1 MAAEAQNANPHTG
14 PLSRVRGFWDEL
26 RTELRQVIWPSWEQ
40 VWQTGLV
47 VIASVIFYGVYL
59 FLVDYVLRIIMTGTV
74 EALIKRIFG

>member
-1 MAAEAQNANPHTG
+1 MAAEALNSIPKTG
-14 PLSRVRGFWDEL
+14 PFARVRGFWDEL

-59 FLVDYVLRIIMTGTV
+59 FLADYILHVIMTGTV

>member
-1 MAAEAQNANPHTG
+1 MAAEAQNAIPQAG
-14 PLSRVRGFWDEL
+14 PLSRVLGFWDEL

-59 FLVDYVLRIIMTGTV
+59 FLADYILRVIMTGTV